1 MRKGKEVCIKT
12 RSIATSLSLIGWD
25 TKLKTVK
32 WSLIVSR
39 KAFIYISIYG
49 PPPPP
54 PFPPKKKKIILRI
67 INNNNNFIRL
77 LHNLQKYLK

>member
-1 MRKGKEVCIKT
+1 MRKGKKVCIKT

-25 TKLKTVK
+25 TKPKSVK

-49 PPPPP
+49 PPSPPP
-54 PFPPKKKKIILRI
+54 RQKKKI
-67 INNNNNFIRL
+67 NDN
-77 LHNLQKYLK
+77 